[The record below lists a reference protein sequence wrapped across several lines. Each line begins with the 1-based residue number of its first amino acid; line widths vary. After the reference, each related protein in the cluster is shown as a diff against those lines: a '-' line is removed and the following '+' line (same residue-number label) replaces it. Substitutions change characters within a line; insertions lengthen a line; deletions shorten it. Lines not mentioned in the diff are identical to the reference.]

1 MDDASH
7 APVASARPL
16 DALEVLQPLFE
27 VRGGLRFLAGL
38 AIASGVLNCLTI
50 VGLLYGWI
58 PIWLGTLLWRT
69 ADRLES
75 GRKSGDAQELRAGLQ
90 SLATAIRIKVALAL
104 LIIVL
109 TLTVLGFLVAV
120 AIGAAVQGL

>member
-1 MDDASH
+1 MDETSH

-16 DALEVLQPLFE
+16 DALDVLQPLFA

-38 AIASGVLNCLTI
+38 AIAAGVLNCLTI

-58 PIWLGTLLWRT
+58 PIWIGRLLWRT
-69 ADRLES
+69 ADRLER
-75 GRKSGDAQELRAGLQ
+75 GRRSGDAQELREGLQ

-104 LIIVL
+104 VSIVL
-109 TLTVLGFLVAV
+109 TLVVLAFLVAAAIGV
-120 AIGAAVQGL
+120 AIQGV